1 MDLLVPVALFALQA
15 FLIAPL
21 FSGEFT
27 RYRGSIEAAYITD
40 ARFIVDH
47 FPDLTWNPFWY
58 LGFPFEW
65 FYTPLLPGL
74 VAVVGKLIDDVP
86 AAYRL
91 VAATGYAL
99 GPAALYVATCATARS
114 RVAAAFAALAFIFLP
129 SVSYLFPGLQ
139 ADASAFSGAA
149 LPPPWRLIALV
160 EYGEGPHVL
169 SLSLALL
176 AVAAGA
182 RYIRAPSG
190 PRLLIAVVAVI
201 AVALTNLIGVLGAAV
216 FLALIPASERMGG
229 RAEGRYARLFLIG
242 VLASLLSMAWY
253 SLGFIRAVFGF
264 STPGGGSTAYLWLP
278 VLLIATLAAV
288 AWLDRRLPDGG
299 ALAVGWIAV
308 FGAIVIAR
316 QLAGMEV
323 APQPIRYALELD
335 ASAAIGIGIA
345 AAWALRRT
353 PVPGTGRVRAAAG
366 VALAVVVIAVGAGG
380 WLSVRERLAPDAAW
394 RDWSER
400 RVALWLS
407 QHLAPGERAYLTG
420 DHAFWAG
427 VFADVPQV
435 RGGVDFAFSNPWW
448 AHVTYQVNN
457 GTDADISELWMAALP
472 VRYIVVTGPSSTEVY
487 RDYADPKK
495 FDGRLPVVFDER
507 GVRIYEVSGTG
518 DPRLVVAR
526 VADLAPPTSAI
537 DRTAISDY
545 VKRIG
550 ERRPPTRLEP
560 RGFGSW
566 RAEVEIRDGE
576 QVLLRQAYDTGWHAT
591 VDGRPAVVRAD
602 PIGQKASEHGSG
614 AFFSAWARYQAGA
627 LTGPCPIIRCA
638 YRPTRMHVVD
648 MVFHWA
654 RIDPHR
660 PAGRPPRGQTYRPAR

>member
-1 MDLLVPVALFALQA
+1 MRCKRSRRSASITSARWRSPTTLASSPLWGARIIARSRTRPKPSPTVPERSHFAWRSSRRGWRSRAATHTRRIRSAPRPPLPVDLLVPVALFALQA

-74 VAVVGKLIDDVP
+74 VAVV
-86 AAYRL
+86 
-91 VAATGYAL
+91 
-99 GPAALYVATCATARS
+99 
-114 RVAAAFAALAFIFLP
+114 
-129 SVSYLFPGLQ
+129 
-139 ADASAFSGAA
+139 
-149 LPPPWRLIALV
+149 
-160 EYGEGPHVL
+160 
-169 SLSLALL
+169 
-176 AVAAGA
+176 AGA

-242 VLASLLSMAWY
+242 VLAGLLSMAWY

-323 APQPIRYALELD
+323 APQPIRYGLELD

-566 RAEVEIRDGE
+566 RAEGENRDGG

-602 PIGQKASEHGSG
+602 PIEQLAVDVSPG
-614 AFFSAWARYQAGA
+614 R
-627 LTGPCPIIRCA
+627 
-638 YRPTRMHVVD
+638 HVVELVHGVHTD
-648 MVFHWA
+648 LIAGVA
-654 RIDPHR
+654 VVTA
-660 PAGRPPRGQTYRPAR
+660 PAGLLVAVSGRRGRHPV

>member
-1 MDLLVPVALFALQA
+1 MAVALFALQA
-15 FLIAPL
+15 LLVAPL

-47 FPDLTWNPFWY
+47 FPDLSWNPFWY

-74 VAVVGKLIDDVP
+74 VAIVGKLIDDVP

-99 GPAALYVATCATARS
+99 GPAALYVATREVARS
-114 RVAAAFAALAFIFLP
+114 RTAAVFAAVAFVFLP
-129 SVSYLFPGLQ
+129 SVSYLLPGLQ
-139 ADASAFSGAA
+139 GDASAFSGAA

-176 AVAAGA
+176 ALAAGA
-182 RYIRAPSG
+182 RYIRAPSTG
-190 PRLLIAVVAVI
+190 RLLVAVVAVI

-216 FLALIPASERMGG
+216 FLALVPASERMGG
-229 RAEGRYARLFLIG
+229 RAEGRYARLFVIG
-242 VLASLLSMAWY
+242 ALASLLSMGWY

-264 STPGGGSTAYLWLP
+264 STPGGGGGTAYLWLP

-288 AWLDRRLPDGG
+288 AWLDGRLPEGG
-299 ALAVGWIAV
+299 SLAVGWTAV
-308 FGAIVIAR
+308 FGAIVVAR
-316 QLAGMEV
+316 QFAGVEL

-335 ASAAIGIGIA
+335 AAAAIGIGIA
-345 AAWALRRT
+345 VSWLLGRIADLR
-353 PVPGTGRVRAAAG
+353 VPRSVWLGAAAAIAAMFI
-366 VALAVVVIAVGAGG
+366 ALGAGG
-380 WLSVRERLAPDAAW
+380 WLAVRGSLAADGAW

-400 RVALWLS
+400 RVALWLNG
-407 QHLAPGERAYLTG
+407 HLAAGERAYLTG

-435 RGGVDFAFSNPWW
+435 RGGVDFAFANPWW
-448 AHVTYQVNN
+448 AHVTYQVNV
-457 GTDADISELWMAALP
+457 GPDADVSVLWMQALP

-487 RDYADPKK
+487 RDFAEPTK

-507 GVRIYEVSGTG
+507 GVRIYEVTRIG
-518 DPRLVVAR
+518 DPRLVVVR
-526 VADLAPPTSAI
+526 VADLAAPTSAI
-537 DRTAISDY
+537 DRDAISAY
-545 VKRIG
+545 MKRMTDG
-550 ERRPPTRLEP
+550 RAPSLLETRGL
-560 RGFGSW
+560 GAW

-576 QVLLRQAYDTGWHAT
+576 QVVLRQAYDTGWRAT
-591 VDGRPAVVRAD
+591 VDGRAANVRAD
-602 PIGQKASEHGSG
+602 PIGQLLVEVPPG
-614 AFFSAWARYQAGA
+614 R
-627 LTGPCPIIRCA
+627 
-638 YRPTRMHVVD
+638 HVVELD
-648 MVFHWA
+648 H
-654 RIDPHR
+654 RIHGDLM
-660 PAGRPPRGQTYRPAR
+660 AGVAVALFTVVVIAATSLTRRFRVRQR